1 MLADG
6 ERRPACERGRQTS
19 NAAMRYVRMLTNA
32 LLGGLL
38 GAAFVTILVLQL
50 NRQIPLA
57 WATAAPLYGRL
68 ALFYTPHVTVLLYA
82 MLIARE
88 ALARRPLAPGWLS
101 IRILSWVGLL
111 VVAAAAA
118 LMWANFVGYELAL
131 DDDSRRR
138 LGAAAGATTLC
149 AVLLL
154 VIAIV
159 HYSFGRRGSR
169 VGATLLTLTLI
180 ASVGFPLAAR
190 GWGDPQ
196 PLVARAID
204 LSPLAGAGLEGG
216 HVTILAVDGASL
228 DYIAQRV
235 ADGRLPAFG
244 RLLEG
249 GVSLYLETVRP
260 TQPAP
265 VWTSIASG
273 KYPPQTGVRAAA
285 RYEYGPPDGGIELLP
300 DYCFSQ
306 ALVHFGLL
314 RAAPYHSSAV
324 RARPLWTILSSQRVS
339 AGIVGWPV
347 TAPAA
352 PLRGFLI
359 TDEFEPG
366 VAPGVATRA
375 ASGAVSDALSAG
387 VSGGAASP
395 AAAAVTTP
403 GSGASGNA
411 SAAVAA
417 GSTAFGA
424 PPDAVLRAIAVAG
437 GPLAVHAG
445 SVEDPPVARDA
456 WRREIAVQLRDEY
469 RPRLL
474 AVRYE
479 GIDRAGH
486 LYLQQARPRAF
497 AGSGQEG
504 DARLAA
510 ILDRHY
516 AFLDAEIAQ
525 ALDTMGPDDV
535 LLVVSGFG
543 MEPVGLG
550 KRLLAR
556 VLGQP
561 DVPGSHEDAP
571 DGFLLAYGAPMRS
584 GRARLGSIVDVAPT
598 VLYLLGLPVARDMD
612 GIARTDLFKPAF
624 TATRPIAFIPTYER

>member
-1 MLADG
+1 
-6 ERRPACERGRQTS
+6 
-19 NAAMRYVRMLTNA
+19 MRYVRMLTNA

-50 NRQIPLA
+50 NRQIPLS
-57 WATAAPLYGRL
+57 WSTAGPLYGRL
-68 ALFYTPHVTVLLYA
+68 ALFYAPHLTVLLYA

-88 ALARRPLAPGWLS
+88 ALARRPLSPGWLS

-169 VGATLLTLTLI
+169 VGATLLTLTLL
-180 ASVGFPLAAR
+180 ASVGFPLTAR
-190 GWGDPQ
+190 GWGDPR
-196 PLVARAID
+196 PLAARAID
-204 LSPLAGAGLEGG
+204 LSPLAGAGLDGG

-265 VWTSIASG
+265 VWTSVADRQIPAADRR
-273 KYPPQTGVRAAA
+273 PRRRPLRLRRARRRHRAAA
-285 RYEYGPPDGGIELLP
+285 RLL
-300 DYCFSQ
+300 
-306 ALVHFGLL
+306 LL
-314 RAAPYHSSAV
+314 AG
-324 RARPLWTILSSQRVS
+324 ARPLR
-339 AGIVGWPV
+339 
-347 TAPAA
+347 PAA
-352 PLRGFLI
+352 GGRLPVERGAGAAAVDDPQQPARVGRRRRLAGERAGRAAARLPDHRRVRAGRRVARARRRI
-359 TDEFEPG
+359 DGVRRAGRGRAARDRGGRRTARRCTPVRSRIRRWRAMPG
-366 VAPGVATRA
+366 AARSPCSCATSTGRGCSRCATKGSIAPGICTCSTRGRA
-375 ASGAVSDALSAG
+375 RS
-387 VSGGAASP
+387 
-395 AAAAVTTP
+395 AAAAR
-403 GSGASGNA
+403 
-411 SAAVAA
+411 
-417 GSTAFGA
+417 TARRG
-424 PPDAVLRAIAVAG
+424 
-437 GPLAVHAG
+437 
-445 SVEDPPVARDA
+445 
-456 WRREIAVQLRDEY
+456 WRRSSIGTTRSST
-469 RPRLL
+469 PRS
-474 AVRYE
+474 RT
-479 GIDRAGH
+479 
-486 LYLQQARPRAF
+486 P
-497 AGSGQEG
+497 
-504 DARLAA
+504 
-510 ILDRHY
+510 
-516 AFLDAEIAQ
+516 
-525 ALDTMGPDDV
+525 LDTMGPDDV